1 MKKNYSVIFI
11 FMAFILSL
19 TCIGGLYKTKV
30 FAEQFNENNYK
41 SAYLIDANTGT
52 VIFKKNENERLPIA
66 SMCKIMTLLLCFD
79 AIENNELSLSEEI
92 VVSAN
97 ASKMGG
103 SQIFLEENGRYIV
116 EDLIKGIVVASAN
129 DACVAM
135 AERLTG
141 SEDNFVEKMNLKCKE
156 LEMNNTN
163 FVNCTGLPKIGQY
176 STAKDVSIMFSHLIK
191 HKDYFLYSKIW
202 LDEILHPKG
211 RVTEITNTNKLVKFY
226 NGCDCGKTGYTSEAG
241 FCLAASAMRNDM
253 RLIAVIIN
261 ANDSK
266 TRFREVSSMFN
277 YGFANYV
284 NKLVVDNQTPL
295 DILVNVSGGKK
306 DKLNVVAKNS
316 LYLFSKKNEKRIVEI
331 EFSSNKKI
339 FAPINKGDVVGK
351 LSVYEKGVEIASID
365 VLANEDIL
373 EKTFFDN
380 IVDISKNWSL
390 VI

>member
-41 SAYLIDANTGT
+41 SAYLIDANTET

>member
-156 LEMNNTN
+156 LEMNNTK